1 MKRLLEI
8 CVDNVEAAITAA
20 DSGADRLEVCNLLEE
35 GGLTP
40 SVTLLREIKRTVSIP
55 AFVMIRPRGGDFV
68 YSREELYTMKQ
79 SVEEML
85 DAGADGFVFGILDR
99 DRGIA
104 RDHNFTLQRRC
115 GGKPVTFHRAIDR
128 VHAIVPAANLLSD
141 IGFDRILTS
150 GGAVSATEGAETL
163 HRMIEF
169 TEGEIIIMPG
179 GGVRPDNLEALLN
192 STDAVEFHSSA
203 RPAGDSLLSPWRVD
217 GEQVRAMRAILDRF
231 PA

>member
-1 MKRLLEI
+1 
-8 CVDNVEAAITAA
+8 
-20 DSGADRLEVCNLLEE
+20 
-35 GGLTP
+35 
-40 SVTLLREIKRTVSIP
+40 
-55 AFVMIRPRGGDFV
+55 MIRPRGGDFV